1 MPRYKNTRIPPRTT
15 TTGIW
20 TNRNPTTNRI
30 TDNHSVTIVTTS
42 SLLQSSPDD
51 SSAASEEVQRLR
63 EQAAKIR
70 QEVADLEGKTLSQV
84 EQEAQEER
92 FKEKQRIQELE
103 TKKNAQQETSLNKP
117 RGKTLVYVP
126 QTIQDQQI
134 QAANAIEK
142 AFKNGITRQTI
153 RLALVRFNGN
163 DDANNNNNSN
173 NSMITP
179 EEDLWP
185 GGAKEMYRE
194 AAKPLTEA
202 LLHEIR
208 AIATNLQT
216 EEEAKSGKDKYPPTI
231 RTQDIWDFDGSAL
244 VTAEAAIGPSGDVQA
259 LVFPNTDD
267 KYLNDI
273 ASIDKN
279 LGKDR
284 LFLLVNPFWRN
295 VESWGFNILA
305 PNAKK
310 RAQEIIFNAEGG
322 GFQETYVFS
331 RFSVRGEDCV
341 AIKAYPND
349 WELFAYL
356 EEYGY
361 GYGGRPTL
369 TTIRLGSSTE
379 EPTSALFAKLLNERD
394 EFKMNKTMR
403 QLNQK

>member
-1 MPRYKNTRIPPRTT
+1 M
-15 TTGIW
+15 GIL
-20 TNRNPTTNRI
+20 
-30 TDNHSVTIVTTS
+30 TDTLKSVS
-42 SLLQSSPDD
+42 D
-51 SSAASEEVQRLR
+51 SSASEEVQRLR

-70 QEVADLEGKTLSQV
+70 QQVAELEGKTLSEV
-84 EQEAQEER
+84 EQEAKEKKIQEE
-92 FKEKQRIQELE
+92 ERIQTLKLE
-103 TKKNAQQETSLNKP
+103 YQRETQQKKSSNNKT
-117 RGKTLVYVP
+117 GKTVIYVP
-126 QTIQDQQI
+126 ETIQDQKI
-134 QAANAIEK
+134 QAANAIEN
-142 AFKNGITRQTI
+142 AFKDGITRQTI
-153 RLALVRFNGN
+153 RLALVRSDENV
-163 DDANNNNNSN
+163 
-173 NSMITP
+173 ITP

-202 LLHEIR
+202 LLQEIR
-208 AIATNLQT
+208 AIATHLQ
-216 EEEAKSGKDKYPPTI
+216 EENTIGKEKHPPTI
-231 RTQDIWDFDGSAL
+231 RVQDIWDFDGSAL
-244 VTAEAAIGPSGDVQA
+244 MTAEAAVGPSGDVQA

-267 KYLNDI
+267 KYLKDI

-284 LFLLVNPFWRN
+284 LFLLVNPFWKN

-349 WELFAYL
+349 WELFAYI
-356 EEYGY
+356 EDYGY

-369 TTIRLGSSTE
+369 TTIRLGSSSE
-379 EPTSALFAKLLNERD
+379 EPTSALFSKLLNERD
-394 EFKMNKTMR
+394 EFKLNKTMR
-403 QLNQK
+403 QLNQKY